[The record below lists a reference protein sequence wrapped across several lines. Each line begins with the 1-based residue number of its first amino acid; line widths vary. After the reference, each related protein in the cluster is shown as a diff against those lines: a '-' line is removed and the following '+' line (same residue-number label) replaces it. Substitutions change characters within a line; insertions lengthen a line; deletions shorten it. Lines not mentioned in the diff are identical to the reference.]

1 MIYIIGVDIGGTK
14 ISVCI
19 ANDKGKIIL
28 SERTLTAPLKT
39 AKAGT
44 DAIIKLIEKVLK
56 KSKIKRHLIKAI
68 GISSPGPLDSK
79 KGILLTPPNLPG
91 WHNQKITEPLQK
103 AFKLPTFLSNDANA
117 AVLAEYYFG
126 GAKKTSNMIYLT
138 MSTGI
143 GGGIILRDRLIV
155 GKTETA
161 GEVGHMILDLKGP
174 KCACGMSGCFEAFCG
189 GKSMAL
195 RAQALIKKNK
205 IKTKMI
211 QHAGS
216 INKIDA
222 ASLVEAVKEKDP
234 FALKF
239 WEEFIERSAQAIGI
253 LIMAF
258 NPEVIVLGTIVIH
271 AKNLFL
277 TPFRKKLKKYC
288 WQPPREICKI
298 VPSKLEVNIS
308 ELSGVAL
315 AIYELQKL
323 K

>member
-1 MIYIIGVDIGGTK
+1 
-14 ISVCI
+14 
-19 ANDKGKIIL
+19 
-28 SERTLTAPLKT
+28 
-39 AKAGT
+39 
-44 DAIIKLIEKVLK
+44 
-56 KSKIKRHLIKAI
+56 
-68 GISSPGPLDSK
+68 
-79 KGILLTPPNLPG
+79 
-91 WHNQKITEPLQK
+91 
-103 AFKLPTFLSNDANA
+103 
-117 AVLAEYYFG
+117 
-126 GAKKTSNMIYLT
+126 
-138 MSTGI
+138 
-143 GGGIILRDRLIV
+143 
-155 GKTETA
+155 
-161 GEVGHMILDLKGP
+161 MILDLKGP